1 MKILF
6 LGQERK
12 EFIKILAG
20 KLDVESKYLGVPSCA
35 YQVGPYIVNRD
46 GTIEVED
53 SEADIELLRELNT
66 QGLIDNAW
74 DEEREVIDV
83 SIPVLEHDGTSL
95 TNLLKMIY
103 SRSEIIS
110 KAVGSSGA
118 FAIDEELLI
127 KIAKEEPE
135 TRERFL
141 ELWLEGNGNACCKG
155 FTIDDDQIH
164 FSGFPMTADADTV
177 KAYKDLASLIC
188 RMAIRQK
195 RVKFGKADTT
205 NEKYSFRVWLIRM
218 GMKGD
223 EYSES
228 RRILL
233 SRLSGNGAFRTKE
246 QEEIA
251 KEKLRAARRQE
262 REVE

>member
-6 LGQERK
+6 FEQDRK
-12 EFIKILAG
+12 EFIKLLAEKIG
-20 KLDVESKYLGVPSCA
+20 VESKYLGAPNFS

-46 GTIEVED
+46 GTMEVED
-53 SEADIELLRELNT
+53 SEADIALLRELSV
-66 QGLIDNAW
+66 QGLIDNSW

-83 SIPVLEHDGTSL
+83 SLPVLEYDGISL

-103 SRSEIIS
+103 NRSEIIS
-110 KAVGSSGA
+110 KAVGSLGA
-118 FAIDEELLI
+118 FEIDEELLI
-127 KIAKEEPE
+127 RIAKEEPD

-141 ELWLEGNGNACCKG
+141 ELWEEGNGNACCKG
-155 FTIDDDQIH
+155 LEIDDEKIH
-164 FSGFPMTADADTV
+164 FSGFPMTADPDTV
-177 KAYKDLASLIC
+177 KAYTDLASLIC
-188 RMAIRQK
+188 QMAKKQK
-195 RVKFGKADTT
+195 RANFGKVDSP

-218 GMKGD
+218 GMNGD

-246 QEEIA
+246 QAEIA
-251 KEKLRAARRQE
+251 KEKLRAARSQTKG
-262 REVE
+262 VE